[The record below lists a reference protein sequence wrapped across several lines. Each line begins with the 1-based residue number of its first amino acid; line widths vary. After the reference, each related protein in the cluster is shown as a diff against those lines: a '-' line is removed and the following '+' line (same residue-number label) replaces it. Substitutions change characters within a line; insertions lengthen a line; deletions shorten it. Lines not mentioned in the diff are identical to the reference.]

1 MSSFVPREL
10 KLARRILRRLSWP
23 DRIALFLVVLYI
35 LYKIVEAFKIK
46 PPAAG
51 LITFLFVIADIYF
64 FFRLLP
70 FIRKR
75 LLWRLRNRLIVAYL
89 FIAVVPVILLLTM
102 AAITLYLLYAQL
114 GAHLLHDAL
123 QERTKQ
129 IEAASRA
136 ITAAAEDEASRS
148 AATAASD
155 PAKILQRPEV
165 TAVLAGEANDLPGLA
180 VEVQPNANLI
190 QPDPNGERG
199 RRLFTGLVDANGSLW
214 LRCVSIVHAPR
225 THFPISLSVPFDSA
239 MLDSLNTELGPI
251 QFNVMQQD
259 LSNSATPH
267 FTLEI
272 YGNKYAFAREIRS
285 RNRSL
290 GEASRWLDP
299 PLSGALTLE
308 AFRVENSKA
317 APQKEP
323 VVAGFSVRPSRLNQ
337 RLFASLGELGPLLTF
352 ILEISAIV
360 FILIEVGAL
369 ITGVVLTHRI
379 TSAVADLY
387 DATVFVSRGDFTH
400 RIRVAKRD
408 QLGVL
413 GDSFN
418 AMTTSITNLL
428 DEQAKRQ
435 RLENEIAIAREVQSQ
450 LFPQAIPEIEGVQ
463 LTAICRAARTVSG
476 DYYDFIPLGP
486 NRVGI
491 ALADISG
498 KGISAALLMASVQ
511 AALRGQA
518 QLGGGTAD
526 LVARVNQHLFHNTS
540 DDRYATLFYAIYDSS
555 THVLEY
561 TNAGHCAPVFVD
573 GDKTLK
579 LETGGTVVG
588 LFDEAEYTS
597 ERIQTAPN
605 SLLVAF
611 SDGLSEPEN
620 AYGEEY
626 GTDRLAAEV
635 LRYQSERIQ
644 KLAERL
650 IDSSAQWNS
659 GPLQADDMTVLVA
672 RLHTLGATF
681 STTITTSS
689 NAQQIETA

>member
-1 MSSFVPREL
+1 MPSEL

-23 DRIALFLVVLYI
+23 DRIGLAIFAVYI
-35 LYKIVEAFKIK
+35 LYKIAEAFRLK
-46 PPAAG
+46 PPVAG
-51 LITFLFVIADIYF
+51 LITLLFIVAAIYF

-89 FIAVVPVILLLTM
+89 FIAVVPVVLLLTM
-102 AAITLYLLYAQL
+102 AAITFYLLYAQL

-155 PAKILQRPEV
+155 PQKILQRPEV
-165 TAVLAGEANDLPGLA
+165 AAVLAGEANDLPGLA
-180 VEVQPNANLI
+180 VELQPNADLI
-190 QPDPNGERG
+190 PPGPNGERD
-199 RRLFTGLVDANGSLW
+199 RRLFTSLIDSNGGLW
-214 LRCVSIVHAPR
+214 LRCVSLVRAPR
-225 THFPISLSVPFDSA
+225 NRFPIALSLPFDSA
-239 MLDSLNTELGPI
+239 MLDSLNSELGPI
-251 QFNVMQQD
+251 SFTIMQTET
-259 LSNSATPH
+259 SADAAPH
-267 FTLEI
+267 MTLEVA
-272 YGNKYAFAREIRS
+272 GRKFAPVREIRS
-285 RNRSL
+285 DNRKL
-290 GEASRWLDP
+290 GPPSRWLDP

-308 AFRVENSKA
+308 ALRIDDSKA

-323 VVAGFSVRPSRLNQ
+323 VVATFSVRPSRLNA
-337 RLFASLGELGPLLTF
+337 RLFASLGELGPVLTLILGISGITF
-352 ILEISAIV
+352 II
-360 FILIEVGAL
+360 IELGAL

-379 TSAVADLY
+379 TSAVGDLY
-387 DATVFVSRGDFTH
+387 DATVFVSHADFTH
-400 RIRVAKRD
+400 RIRVKKRD

-450 LFPQAIPEIEGVQ
+450 LFPQSIPEIEGVQ

-518 QLGGGTAD
+518 LLGGGTAE

-561 TNAGHCAPVFVD
+561 TNAGHCAPVFVE

-579 LETGGTVVG
+579 LESGGTVVG
-588 LFDEAEYTS
+588 LFDEAEYVS

-635 LRYQSERIQ
+635 VRFQSERIQ

-659 GPLQADDMTVLVA
+659 GPQQADDMTVLVA
-672 RLHTLGATF
+672 RLHTLGASY
-681 STTITTSS
+681 STTITTSA